1 MDKLVHAR
9 VRTAAP
15 VGRCL
20 PWCWSI
26 GLRRKSCF
34 APLFGLAV
42 LLLATQARGEAPHS
56 NFPNR
61 PIRIIVAVPAGGG
74 VDLSTR
80 IAAEALHQ
88 AWGQPVTVENRT
100 GGGNN
105 IAGEMVANAEPDGYT
120 LLATPPNISPPTPL
134 STSSST
140 MIPPRSNRS
149 RSWPP
154 APTCSR

>member
-105 IAGEMVANAEPDGYT
+105 IAGESTLFRLNDHCASAELGHHHGPRGLAAEPW
-120 LLATPPNISPPTPL
+120 
-134 STSSST
+134 
-140 MIPPRSNRS
+140 PR
-149 RSWPP
+149 
-154 APTCSR
+154 TV

>member
-1 MDKLVHAR
+1 MHKLVQAR
-9 VRTAAP
+9 VPSAAP
-15 VGRCL
+15 VGRRL
-20 PWCWSI
+20 PRYI
-26 GLRRKSCF
+26 RLRRRSCF

-42 LLLATQARGEAPHS
+42 LLMAAQARGEAPDS

-88 AWGQPVTVENRT
+88 VWGQPVTVENRT

-120 LLATPPNISPPTPL
+120 LLATPPSTSSRPTPL

-140 MIPPRSNRS
+140 MIPPRSSRS
-149 RSWPP
+149 RSWRS